1 MTSRFMMSVAAA
13 ALIAGAGFA
22 YAQGTGGEKGS
33 PGSAGSAIQ
42 QNAPSTSSGGSS
54 AAPSARDATEPGGM
68 KSTQSDQKSPGAAKS
83 KSAQDDMKAG
93 AKGDKQDKSAQDNN
107 MKGDRSKSMS
117 SENEKGAASKD
128 KNMKAEGRDG
138 MKAEGRD
145 GMKAEGRDGMKAEGR
160 DVNKNAESKGGA
172 TERSQTTTGQAGG
185 GVRLSGEQR
194 TRITGVIRD
203 QRVEPLANAN
213 FSISVGARVPRDI
226 TFYPLPAEVVT
237 IYPEWRGYEFV
248 RVRDQILV
256 INPRTLEIVAVL
268 EA

>member
-1 MTSRFMMSVAAA
+1 MTNRFMMSVAAA

-33 PGSAGSAIQ
+33 AGSAIQ
-42 QNAPSTSSGGSS
+42 QSAPSSPTGGTS
-54 AAPSARDATEPGGM
+54 AAPATRDATEPGGM

-93 AKGDKQDKSAQDNN
+93 PKSDKSAQDNMKDN
-107 MKGDRSKSMS
+107 VKGDRSKSMS
-117 SENEKGAASKD
+117 SENEKGSAAKNKD
-128 KNMKAEGRDG
+128 LKAEGRDG

-145 GMKAEGRDGMKAEGR
+145 GMKAEGRDG
-160 DVNKNAESKGGA
+160 NKNAESKGA
-172 TERSQTTTGQAGG
+172 TERSQTTTGQAGA

-194 TRITGVIRD
+194 TRITSVIRD
-203 QRVEPLANAN
+203 QRVEPLTNAN
-213 FSISVGARVPRDI
+213 FSISVGARVPRNI

>member
-1 MTSRFMMSVAAA
+1 MMSVAAA
-13 ALIAGAGFA
+13 TLIAGTGFA

-33 PGSAGSAIQ
+33 PGSAGSAVQ
-42 QNAPSTSSGGSS
+42 QNAPSSPTGGTS
-54 AAPSARDATEPGGM
+54 ATAPTTRDATEPGGM

-93 AKGDKQDKSAQDNN
+93 AKGDKSDKSAQDN
-107 MKGDRSKSMS
+107 MKGDRAKSTS
-117 SENEKGAASKD
+117 SENEKGSATKD

-138 MKAEGRD
+138 MKPEGRD
-145 GMKAEGRDGMKAEGR
+145 G
-160 DVNKNAESKGGA
+160 NKNAESKDA
-172 TERSQTTTGQAGG
+172 TERSQTTIGQAGG

-194 TRITGVIRD
+194 TRITSVIRD

-226 TFYPLPAEVVT
+226 TFYPLPVEVVT
-237 IYPEWRGYEFV
+237 IYPEWRGYEFI

>member
-13 ALIAGAGFA
+13 ALIAGTGFA

-33 PGSAGSAIQ
+33 AGSAIQ
-42 QNAPSTSSGGSS
+42 QSAPSSPTGGAS
-54 AAPSARDATEPGGM
+54 ATPTTRDATEPGGM

-83 KSAQDDMKAG
+83 AQDDMKPG
-93 AKGDKQDKSAQDNN
+93 VKSDKREKSAQDNMKDN
-107 MKGDRSKSMS
+107 AKGDRSKSMS
-117 SENEKGAASKD
+117 SENEKGSADKTKD
-128 KNMKAEGRDG
+128 MKAEGRDGTKAEGRDG

-145 GMKAEGRDGMKAEGR
+145 GKM
-160 DVNKNAESKGGA
+160 NAESKGA
-172 TERSQTTTGQAGG
+172 TERSQTTTGQAGAG
-185 GVRLSGEQR
+185 ARLSGEQR
-194 TRITGVIRD
+194 TRITTVIRD

-213 FSISVGARVPRDI
+213 FAISVGARVPRNI
-226 TFYPLPAEVVT
+226 TFYPLPVEVVT
-237 IYPEWRGYEFV
+237 IYPEWRGYEFI

>member
-1 MTSRFMMSVAAA
+1 MTSRFMVSVAAA

-22 YAQGTGGEKGS
+22 YAQGTGEKGA
-33 PGSAGSAIQ
+33 PGSTGSAIQ
-42 QNAPSTSSGGSS
+42 QNAPSSPTGGAS
-54 AAPSARDATEPGGM
+54 AAPTTRDATEPGGL

-83 KSAQDDMKAG
+83 KSAQDNMKAG
-93 AKGDKQDKSAQDNN
+93 PKSDKSAQDH
-107 MKGDRSKSMS
+107 MKDNAKGERSKSMS
-117 SENEKGAASKD
+117 SENEKGSATKD
-128 KNMKAEGRDG
+128 RDMKAEGRDG

-145 GMKAEGRDGMKAEGR
+145 G
-160 DVNKNAESKGGA
+160 NKNAESKGA

-185 GVRLSGEQR
+185 GARLSGEQR
-194 TRITGVIRD
+194 TRITSVIRD

-213 FSISVGARVPRDI
+213 FSIVVGARVPRNI

>member
-1 MTSRFMMSVAAA
+1 MTNRFMMSVAAA
-13 ALIAGAGFA
+13 TLIAGAGFA

-33 PGSAGSAIQ
+33 AGSTVQ
-42 QNAPSTSSGGSS
+42 QNAPSTSGGGSS
-54 AAPSARDATEPGGM
+54 AAPTNRDAAEPGGM
-68 KSTQSDQKSPGAAKS
+68 KASQSEQKSPGGAKNQR
-83 KSAQDDMKAG
+83 AQDDMKAG
-93 AKGDKQDKSAQDNN
+93 AKGDKSDKSAQDN
-107 MKGDRSKSMS
+107 MKGDRPKSMS
-117 SENEKGAASKD
+117 SENEKGSATKD
-128 KNMKAEGRDG
+128 RDMKAEGRDG
-138 MKAEGRD
+138 MKPEGRD
-145 GMKAEGRDGMKAEGR
+145 A
-160 DVNKNAESKGGA
+160 NKNAESKGA
-172 TERSQTTTGQAGG
+172 TERSQTTVGQAGG

-194 TRITGVIRD
+194 TRITSVIRN

-213 FSISVGARVPRDI
+213 FSITVGARVPRDI

>member
-13 ALIAGAGFA
+13 ALIAGTGFA

-33 PGSAGSAIQ
+33 AGSAVQ
-42 QNAPSTSSGGSS
+42 QSAPSSPTGGTS
-54 AAPSARDATEPGGM
+54 AAPAVRDATEPGGM
-68 KSTQSDQKSPGAAKS
+68 KSTQSDQKSPGTTKS

-93 AKGDKQDKSAQDNN
+93 PKSDKSAQDNMKDN
-107 MKGDRSKSMS
+107 AKGDRSKSMS
-117 SENEKGAASKD
+117 SENEKGSAAKNKD
-128 KNMKAEGRDG
+128 MKAEGRDG

-145 GMKAEGRDGMKAEGR
+145 GKM
-160 DVNKNAESKGGA
+160 NAESKGA
-172 TERSQTTTGQAGG
+172 TERSQTTTGQAGA

-203 QRVEPLANAN
+203 QRVEPLSNAN
-213 FSISVGARVPRDI
+213 FSISVGARVPRNI
-226 TFYPLPAEVVT
+226 TFYPLPVEVVT
-237 IYPEWRGYEFV
+237 IYPEWRGYEFI